1 MRVHSYTCA
10 CMPGCVSVLRYAMYE
25 GMFALMHV
33 CIHARMHVFGKTFV
47 IPKNAASQNPDCCIR
62 LTLSIRARNF
72 GHSAGHG
79 QGRARRESEA
89 TARCLSS
96 WDFEVH
102 SWLKVMVWMFELS
115 N

>member
-1 MRVHSYTCA
+1 MYPCTYA
-10 CMPGCVSVLRYAMYE
+10 CIRENFCDSE
-25 GMFALMHV
+25 
-33 CIHARMHVFGKTFV
+33 
-47 IPKNAASQNPDCCIR
+47 NAASQNPDCCIR

-89 TARCLSS
+89 TARCLSTC
-96 WDFEVH
+96 DFEVH